1 MSASVLL
8 QKANDTVAHGTT
20 ELATKADID
29 ELKTSLDELQ
39 ASIYEIKE
47 SVDEIKTGQQRT
59 ESLLAQILQGQVAT
73 QAHVH
78 EDVSTSAATAAFKDD
93 AAPDVTE
100 QTQTDACHLV
110 VIACDNLC

>member
-1 MSASVLL
+1 MTASALL

-29 ELKTSLDELQ
+29 ELKTSLDE
-39 ASIYEIKE
+39 IKE

-59 ESLLAQILQGQVAT
+59 ESLLAQILQGQVAA

-93 AAPDVTE
+93 AAPDVAE
-100 QTQTDACHLV
+100 QTQTDACQLV
-110 VIACDNLC
+110 VKACDHLC